1 MENYLTNIT
10 PTNKQ
15 VPVISTKSIK
25 NKLPDS
31 DIKFTMDALTV
42 LMNLLKIIEESQLN
56 YSMSRTPFSATISL
70 KCSFLKRF
78 SERSNISSIRNMM
91 PKPNLLIDR
100 HVEQLEAVKI
110 QEEVEKLKTT
120 VENDQKNNMEE
131 LVNFI

>member
-1 MENYLTNIT
+1 
-10 PTNKQ
+10 
-15 VPVISTKSIK
+15 
-25 NKLPDS
+25 
-31 DIKFTMDALTV
+31 MDASTV

-56 YSMSRTPFSATISL
+56 YSMSRTQFSATISL

-91 PKPNLLIDR
+91 PKPNLLLDR

-131 LVNFI
+131 LVNFKEMYENEKDRSNDLE